1 MGKRAGAKR
10 DEAAVGRFVERFAL
24 ALSDDGFPR
33 MPARVFVGL
42 LVSEQET
49 RTAAELAQQ
58 LRVSPAAI
66 SGAVRYL
73 VQMGMVSRER
83 EPGQRS
89 DHYRVSSNAWYEAL
103 ARRDQ
108 MLLRFEQGLREG
120 IDAVGA
126 ESLAGLRLEESR
138 QFFEFVRGEMPRL
151 LAQWREQ
158 RAATGRD

>member
-10 DEAAVGRFVERFAL
+10 DEVAVSRFVERFAL
-24 ALSDDGFPR
+24 ALSDNGFPR
-33 MPARVFVGL
+33 MPARVFAGL
-42 LVSEQET
+42 LTAEKET

-58 LRVSPAAI
+58 LRVSAAAI

-73 VQMGMVSRER
+73 EQVGLVERGR

-89 DHYRVSSNAWYEAL
+89 DHYRVVSNAWYEAL

-108 MLLRFEQGLREG
+108 ILLRFEQVLREG

-126 ESLAGLRLEESR
+126 ESLTGLRLDETR
-138 QFFEFVRGEMPRL
+138 QFFEFMRSEMPRL
-151 LAQWREQ
+151 LMKWREQ
-158 RAATGRD
+158 RSAKSQG

>member
-42 LVSEQET
+42 LVSDQET

-58 LRVSPAAI
+58 LRVSAAAI

-73 VQMGMVSRER
+73 VQVGMVMRER

-126 ESLAGLRLEESR
+126 ESVAGLRLEESR
-138 QFFEFVRGEMPRL
+138 QFFDFVRGEMPRL
-151 LAQWREQ
+151 LAQWREL
-158 RAATGRD
+158 RATKGRG

>member
-10 DEAAVGRFVERFAL
+10 DEVAVGRFVERFAL
-24 ALSDDGFPR
+24 TLSDNGFPR

-42 LVSEQET
+42 LAAEQET

-73 VQMGMVSRER
+73 EQVGMVARER

-89 DHYRVSSNAWYEAL
+89 DHYRIYSNAWYEAL
-103 ARRDQ
+103 TRRDQ
-108 MLLRFEQGLREG
+108 MLLRFEQVLREG

-126 ESLAGLRLEESR
+126 ESLAGLRLDETR
-138 QFFEFVRGEMPRL
+138 QFFEFMRGEMPRL

-158 RAATGRD
+158 RSKKGQG